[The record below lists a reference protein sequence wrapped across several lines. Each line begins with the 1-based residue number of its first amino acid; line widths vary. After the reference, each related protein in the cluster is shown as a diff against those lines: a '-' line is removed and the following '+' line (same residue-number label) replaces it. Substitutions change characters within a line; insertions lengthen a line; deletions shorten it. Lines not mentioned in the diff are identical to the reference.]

1 MKIRT
6 LFSLFTISII
16 IFMSAVGAWQFRDG
30 RAKVQA
36 VSWLERS
43 NELVSGIH
51 RASGELAVERGL
63 TAGLL
68 AQLSA
73 GSATDKGWSFVQIQ
87 QNLVD
92 SHLQNVIGLLDQ
104 LIAIH
109 PSAALIN
116 YQQQLYAQLDILSH
130 HRQQVGNLA
139 AGLAADTNT
148 QLWIEEVTAIVEVL
162 HSIASVSV
170 LPIEDNIYS
179 YASHPVVQDVL
190 FTLSEYLG
198 RQRAIIAAVLA
209 DEQPISAKD
218 IKKLEA
224 YHSISQE
231 SYQRFLIFTKY
242 LSLNSGFSLNNSLTQ
257 ANAPTEDNNLSP
269 EIEYLQQQMQAFV
282 ALRNSIINQ
291 NISGQAYSV
300 SVDEWFEQAT
310 TTIQSVQRSSYKI
323 SEQHELRISML
334 RKNAEHA
341 QWLALMLFIFFIVGF
356 AVAARMLRKRILT
369 PLHKLRIAADQIAL
383 DNLESTFEHCCEDEV
398 GVLGQAFE
406 SMRLQLLQDKELRL
420 LHEQERK
427 KLYTAI
433 EQSIVAIIITDQ
445 QGNVEYVNQPYMQAS
460 GYEAEE
466 IVGQK
471 IDILRSK
478 AKSIGHYQEL
488 KDNLNSG
495 KAWTGELLNKRK
507 SGSLYW
513 ALTSISPV
521 FNELGEITHYIDIHL
536 DISESKRVAQRLNFI
551 SYYDQTTSLPN
562 RQYLSRHFEKIR
574 KEINSNELVALVS
587 LTIGKLKQIND
598 SLGWHVGDQV
608 LREVGMRLKQQVNIN
623 DLVAHQEGGK
633 FIILVLSA
641 KNTYELNRQVNK
653 KVSALS
659 QPIVVQQQTVQ
670 LNPRAGVS
678 VYTDDCRSFES
689 LLKQSNI
696 ALHQSELS
704 AVNPIHFFEDE
715 MDINAK
721 YKMQLEGALSA
732 AIKNNELEL
741 YYQPKVNMRTGA
753 VDSVE
758 ALLRWYDQEKNEF
771 ISPDLF
777 IPIAEGSSLIYS
789 LGDWV
794 LEQACQQLLRW
805 NQKQQLFLVVAVNLS
820 VEQLKQPTFLTNI
833 EAILKKTGVSAEQIE
848 FELTESVLM
857 ENPEQTMDLL
867 ISLKNMGFKLSI
879 DDFGTG
885 YSSLFYLSRLP
896 VDYLKIDRSFIEN
909 ITSDLSA
916 AAIATS
922 IIDLGHRMGLK
933 VVAEGVE
940 TAEQFEYLNQNKCD
954 YMQGFYYSKAL
965 PAQQLYELLTDS
977 SSRAVVEQR

>member
-43 NELVSGIH
+43 NELVGGIH

-68 AQLSA
+68 AQLSV
-73 GSATDKGWSFVQIQ
+73 GSATDKSWSSVQIQ

-116 YQQQLYAQLDILSH
+116 YQQQLYTQLDILSH

-198 RQRAIIAAVLA
+198 RQRAIIAAMLA

-231 SYQRFLIFTKY
+231 SYQRFLIFTKH
-242 LSLNSGFSLNNSLTQ
+242 LSLNNNLTQ
-257 ANAPTEDNNLSP
+257 ANALPEDNNLSP

-282 ALRNSIINQ
+282 ALRNSIVNQ
-291 NISGQAYSV
+291 SISGQAYSV

-310 TTIQSVQRSSYKI
+310 TTIQSVQQSSYKI

-383 DNLESTFEHCCEDEV
+383 DNLESTFERCCEDEV

-445 QGNVEYVNQPYMQAS
+445 QGNVEYVNQPYMKAS

-478 AKSIGHYQEL
+478 AKSIGYYQEL

-513 ALTSISPV
+513 ALASISPV

-574 KEINSNELVALVS
+574 KKINSNELVALVS

-641 KNTYELNRQVNK
+641 KNTYELNLQVNK

-678 VYTDDCRSFES
+678 VYTDGCRSFES

-704 AVNPIHFFEDE
+704 AVNPIHFFDDE

-721 YKMQLEGALSA
+721 HKMQLESALSA

-741 YYQPKVNMRTGA
+741 YYQPKVNLRTGA

-777 IPIAEGSSLIYS
+777 ISIAEGSGLIYS

-805 NQKQQLFLVVAVNLS
+805 NQEQQLFLVVAVNLS

-940 TAEQFEYLNQNKCD
+940 TAEQLEYLSQNKCD